1 MCEERSYEA
10 LALKEKN
17 TSHCDAIANTVKK
30 SICNDKIYIIQ
41 AKEKGDTLICDMI
54 SDEDLRAQCVSQVE
68 MKKYNA
74 NQV

>member
-1 MCEERSYEA
+1 MRRLLS
-10 LALKEKN
+10 
-17 TSHCDAIANTVKK
+17 KK
-30 SICNDKIYIIQ
+30 KICNDKIYIIQ